1 MSSIRP
7 PAVAGMFYPSGKI
20 KLEDDIRLMLSNSA
34 TDYKIENIFALIA
47 PHAGYKYSGT
57 TAAYAYNLIKDKDIN
72 TVIILS
78 PSHREYFP
86 GISIYDGEA
95 YETPLGIVP
104 INKTVR
110 EKLTSG
116 SKLIFEGREGHKQEH
131 AVEVQVPFL
140 QIVLKSFS
148 IVPVVIGDQGK
159 MYLYE
164 LSDKLK
170 DVVDDKTIIVVSTD
184 LSHFYTK
191 EEANELDSRV
201 EQKVK
206 LLDFEGLQRDLE
218 LNTCEA
224 CGGGGIVAA
233 MKTAD
238 LLNKK
243 ISLILKRS
251 DSGDVTGDNSEVVGY
266 LSAVIY

>member
-1 MSSIRP
+1 MSTIRP
-7 PAVAGMFYPSGKI
+7 PAVAGMFYPSNKI
-20 KLEDDIRLMLSNSA
+20 KLEDEIRQMLFNSV
-34 TDYKIENIFALIA
+34 TSLTIENIFAIIV

-57 TAAYAYNLIKDKDIN
+57 TAAFAYNLIREKDIS

-86 GISIYDGEA
+86 GISIFDGEA
-95 YETPLGIVP
+95 YETPLGTVP
-104 INKTVR
+104 INKSAR
-110 EKLTSG
+110 EKLVSG

-131 AVEVQVPFL
+131 AVEVHIPFL
-140 QIVLKSFS
+140 QIVLKNFS
-148 IVPVVIGDQGK
+148 IVPVVIGDQRK
-159 MYLYE
+159 TYIYE

-170 DVVDDKTIIVVSTD
+170 DVIDDKTLILVSTD

-191 EEANELDSRV
+191 EAANELDTHV
-201 EQKVK
+201 EQKIK
-206 LLDFEGLQRDLE
+206 EFDYEGLQRDLE
-218 LNTCEA
+218 FNTCEA
-224 CGGGGIVAA
+224 CGGGGIVTA
-233 MKTAD
+233 MRTAD

-243 ISLILKRS
+243 NSLILKRS